1 VEEPAGFGEFVAA
14 RRAVLFR
21 AAVLLTG
28 DVHLAEDV
36 LQATFMRVWL
46 RWRSVSAMENPDAYV
61 QRVLVSVFLS
71 WRRRKSWHETP
82 SIAIPDVVRE
92 SQAAEIDSHIDLMT
106 AIRRLPPRQRT
117 VIALRYLLDASEAET
132 ATAMGCSIG
141 TVKRQ
146 AHRAIGNLRVELER
160 HQLRGSTVG
169 EES

>member
-1 VEEPAGFGEFVAA
+1 VEEPAGFDEFVAA
-14 RRAVLFR
+14 RRAALFR

-46 RWRSVSAMENPDAYV
+46 RWRSVSLMENADAYV

-71 WRRRKSWHETP
+71 WRRRMSWHEKP
-82 SIAIPDVVRE
+82 SAAIPEAVRE
-92 SQAAEIDSHIDLMT
+92 SQTAESDSHIDLMV
-106 AIRRLPPRQRT
+106 AIRRLPPRQRA

-132 ATAMGCSIG
+132 AAAMGCSTG

-146 AHRAIGNLRVELER
+146 THRALGNLRVQLKKQELQESR
-160 HQLRGSTVG
+160 VG